1 MSCPAIHAH
10 KSHRISIDQPA
21 CFASQEPWYSIEIS
35 LEGERGGGSG
45 SAAHPPPR
53 ALLRKPW
60 SEFQRLHYLLFTDEF
75 GCDEAIKDQL
85 PSLPTG
91 PTAYPNI
98 SSGNG
103 EDDGEPE
110 LGKKIARNDVAGDL
124 TIYLNALLAIPAV
137 VQSQVFSGF
146 LGDRRRRSA
155 PSRADGDDSCAEW
168 GDGRDGRGGEGPQE
182 PETAI
187 DFLLQPFDYTSV
199 YVPRRGSHS
208 EQIDVL
214 RGESVVWKF
223 EVLDHLDINFSV
235 VFRPHPVVVPS
246 HRPDS
251 GDDLAVDG
259 GAADY
264 QVTSS
269 VGRPVSPGPKG
280 TKSADSPAASP
291 DTVNAEVDGGTNSRR
306 RRKSGWWGMVSV
318 SQRASGKNDMIV
330 DRNGATEGLRY
341 NHSGDDETSS
351 QEKTV
356 HLPTRYS
363 TGGGDPVQGSFT
375 CPADGT

>member
-1 MSCPAIHAH
+1 MPLHLL
-10 KSHRISIDQPA
+10 DQPG
-21 CFASQEPWYSIEIS
+21 CFVPQEPWYSIEIS
-35 LEGERGGGSG
+35 LEDERGSGGGST
-45 SAAHPPPR
+45 AHPLPR
-53 ALLRKPW
+53 ASLRKPW

-75 GCDEAIKDQL
+75 GCDETIKDQL
-85 PSLPTG
+85 PLLPAG
-91 PTAYPNI
+91 PTVDSNTN
-98 SSGNG
+98 SSGNSG
-103 EDDGEPE
+103 DDGEPE
-110 LGKKIARNDVAGDL
+110 LGKKRARSDVASDL
-124 TIYLNALLAIPAV
+124 TIYLNALLAVPAV

-146 LGDRRRRSA
+146 LDDRRRRSA
-155 PSRADGDDSCAEW
+155 PAEAGGDDTCVES

-187 DFLLQPFDYTSV
+187 DFLLQPFDYTNV

-246 HRPDS
+246 HRHDA
-251 GDDLAVDG
+251 GDDLAIDG
-259 GAADY
+259 DVAEY
-264 QVTSS
+264 QVMSS
-269 VGRPVSPGPKG
+269 IGRPSSPGPKG
-280 TKSADSPAASP
+280 TKSADPLVASP
-291 DTVNAEVDGGTNSRR
+291 DTVDAKVDAGTNSRR
-306 RRKSGWWGMVSV
+306 RRRSGWWGMGSV
-318 SQRASGKNDMIV
+318 GQHASGKDDMTT
-330 DRNGATEGLRY
+330 DRDGAREGVRY
-341 NHSGDDETSS
+341 SDSSGDEASR
-351 QEKTV
+351 EKTV